1 MKTNLLNIMLGAM
14 LVPLAAVLSCSK
26 EQPTEPQPETGKY
39 TITVAAGQI
48 GGLTKT
54 TVEGDGTAEKPY
66 KSVWNVGDCAGL
78 FIGKDANVRMTI
90 DRIEDGVAYF
100 KGELSEKPAAG
111 EQIYFYYPYNE
122 AQGESV
128 TFNAVS
134 CHFPYGQNPAG
145 LGTYDDNVDYMWG
158 NTVVGE
164 DGTVSGLKLAYAVGF
179 IRFSVKSV
187 AGTVDFADG
196 GSETLTKDDK
206 VLTVSIEAKPA
217 DASAKKLVGDF
228 TVNLENGECLVP
240 EKSSENNVGPKVII
254 NCPDGTT
261 LGNLDVWAC
270 VHPFEMASPDDV
282 LRFWIQTEK
291 HYIIREVKVS
301 DLKTTTFSVAAGQV
315 KAFDVN
321 ITNSAWNISVNPYR
335 GGVIKTPEQ
344 FLRFVQ
350 DVKNGSFLDGNR
362 TIGGNQY
369 ATLAPDARVKN
380 SDIDKW
386 LDENGVAK
394 LGNDITISTSAMSTY
409 GNLASVPLW
418 TKTFDGQGHTI
429 TFEDGTLLRPIF
441 ANVFKID
448 ENSPGIVRNLKVAGN
463 MTSPQVPYTQG
474 TCPLVGIL
482 HDGEVIGCQSDV
494 NINITS
500 YDASLDGGN
509 IAMAGICRTMQGGKI
524 SGCANNGNI
533 IYKAANSGNSNQ
545 TKLVNAVYAGGI
557 VALVGANY
565 GDGAF
570 GTNVPADADAPFMA
584 SPVISGCTNNG
595 EISLINTATG
605 TDLTWMQYSAAGGI
619 TAWVWGGNATKYLT
633 IDGCHNTASI
643 NVEQAERGNA
653 TSGITGVG
661 GIIGRAAPTGR
672 YGSVLG
678 PVYGSNGITYWSGK
692 VSECQDGFY
701 IEVKNSDNSG
711 RIAATSKIS
720 QPETFFHKI
729 GCGGIAGILFGQYNG
744 TFAKIVGC
752 TNTGEIVG
760 CDKAIAEEKSVAAA
774 CSQNYI
780 SGGILGYAGS
790 VHLSDC
796 HQIGGIGQNGY
807 NLAVG
812 GIMGAAYNK
821 FVVENCTVKADLFR
835 YMPTTVSKDVFAALI
850 TNYMYTSGKGWTR
863 EANYNMYEGSEI
875 KGCAVAGSVK
885 YTKGTASGTARTDE
899 QIKSS
904 SDVNSLT
911 YCALSNSD
919 MASSIGNNAGGKIT
933 ISGTTHYTE

>member
-1 MKTNLLNIMLGAM
+1 MKTNLLNIILGAM
-14 LVPLAAVLSCSK
+14 LVPLVAVLSCSK
-26 EQPTEPQPETGKY
+26 EQLAEPQPETGKY
-39 TITVAAGQI
+39 TITVAAGQT

-66 KSVWNVGDCAGL
+66 KSVWNVDDCAGL
-78 FIGKDANVRMTI
+78 FIGKDANVKMTI

-111 EQIYFYYPYNE
+111 EQIYLYYPYNE
-122 AQGESV
+122 AQGESL
-128 TFNAVS
+128 TFDAVS

-187 AGTVDFADG
+187 AGTVDFAAG

-254 NCPDGTT
+254 NCPDGTN
-261 LGNLDVWAC
+261 LGNLDVWTC
-270 VHPFEMASPDDV
+270 VHPFELTSPDDV
-282 LRFWIQTEK
+282 LKFWIQTEK

-321 ITNSAWNISVNPYR
+321 ISNSAWSISVNPYR

-350 DVKNGSFLDGNR
+350 DVKNGSYLDGKQ

-369 ATLAPDARVKN
+369 ATLAPNASVEN
-380 SDIDKW
+380 SGIDKW

-500 YDASLDGGN
+500 YNASLDGGN

-524 SGCANNGNI
+524 TACVNNGEISFN
-533 IYKAANSGNSNQ
+533 AAL
-545 TKLVNAVYAGGI
+545 TKPANVYAGGI
-557 VALVGANY
+557 VALVGKNY
-565 GDGAF
+565 GIDGF
-570 GTNVPADADAPFMA
+570 GRATSCTSEPFA
-584 SPVISGCTNNG
+584 GAVTISGCTNNKPV
-595 EISLINTATG
+595 SLHNTATNNNNR
-605 TDLTWMQYSAAGGI
+605 LQYCAIGGVAGWI
-619 TAWVWGGNATKYLT
+619 WGGVPENDRYVTISNCENFGALT
-633 IDGCHNTASI
+633 VD
-643 NVEQAERGNA
+643 E
-653 TSGITGVG
+653 TSFTTRTTGIAGVG
-661 GIIGRAAPTGR
+661 GVIGWAGPVVFDDSASGR
-672 YGSVLG
+672 ILG
-678 PVYGSNGITYWSGK
+678 PVYGSGDESQC
-692 VSECQDGFY
+692 VEGFY
-701 IEVKNSDNSG
+701 LKINNCHNHNGATISASRKCGGSTEVGS
-711 RIAATSKIS
+711 TVY
-720 QPETFFHKI
+720 THKV
-729 GCGGIAGILFGQYNG
+729 GCGGIAGILFGQYKGSMAEISGCVNDG
-744 TFAKIVGC
+744 TIIGYVADA
-752 TNTGEIVG
+752 
-760 CDKAIAEEKSVAAA
+760 DKDKLGQGSRYNV
-774 CSQNYI
+774 
-780 SGGILGYAGS
+780 SGGIVGYCGS
-790 VHLSDC
+790 VKISDC
-796 HQIGGIGQNGY
+796 TVGESNQAEIGIGGY
-807 NLAVG
+807 NMAAAGVV
-812 GIMGAAYNK
+812 GAAYNK
-821 FVVENCTVKADLFR
+821 FEISNCTVNAKVTRLN
-835 YMPTTVSKDVFAALI
+835 SCNISVFGSLV
-850 TNYMYTSGKGWTR
+850 
-863 EANYNMYEGSEI
+863 ANYLWVMNRSGNDVYDGSVISGCVI
-875 KGCAVAGSVK
+875 KGDIF
-885 YTKGTASGTARTDE
+885 YTKSATETPKHLLKDSAIGVAPDTQNYCVLSGEDLTKAGAYKDGY
-899 QIKSS
+899 IK
-904 SDVNSLT
+904 
-911 YCALSNSD
+911 
-919 MASSIGNNAGGKIT
+919 

>member
-1 MKTNLLNIMLGAM
+1 M

-26 EQPTEPQPETGKY
+26 EQLAEPQPETGKY

-66 KSVWNVGDCAGL
+66 KSVWNVVDDCAGL
-78 FIGKDANVRMTI
+78 FIGKDANVKMTI
-90 DRIEDGVAYF
+90 DHIEDGVAYF
-100 KGELSEKPAAG
+100 KGELSEKPAVG
-111 EQIYFYYPYNE
+111 EQIYLYYPYNE

-128 TFNAVS
+128 TFDAVS

-145 LGTYDDNVDYMWG
+145 LGTYDDSVDYMWG

-228 TVNLENGECLVP
+228 TVNLENGECLIP

-350 DVKNGSFLDGNR
+350 DVKNGSYLDGEK

-369 ATLAPDARVKN
+369 ATLAPDASVENRG
-380 SDIDKW
+380 IDEW

-429 TFEDGTLLRPIF
+429 TFEDGTLRRPIF

-500 YDASLDGGN
+500 YNASLDGGN

-524 SGCANNGNI
+524 TGCVNNGEISFN
-533 IYKAANSGNSNQ
+533 AAL
-545 TKLVNAVYAGGI
+545 TKPANVYAGGI
-557 VALVGANY
+557 VALVGKNFGKNY
-565 GDGAF
+565 GIDGF
-570 GTNVPADADAPFMA
+570 GRAASCTSEPFTGA
-584 SPVISGCTNNG
+584 VTISGCTNNKPV
-595 EISLINTATG
+595 SLRNTATNSNNR
-605 TDLTWMQYSAAGGI
+605 LQYCAIGGVAGWI
-619 TAWVWGGNATKYLT
+619 WGGMPENDRYVTISDCENFGALT
-633 IDGCHNTASI
+633 VD
-643 NVEQAERGNA
+643 E
-653 TSGITGVG
+653 TSFTTRTTGIAGVG
-661 GIIGRAAPTGR
+661 GVIGWSGPVAFDNSAPGR
-672 YGSVLG
+672 ILG
-678 PVYGSNGITYWSGK
+678 PVYGSGDESQC
-692 VSECQDGFY
+692 VEGFY
-701 IEVKNSDNSG
+701 LKINNCHNHNG
-711 RIAATSKIS
+711 ATIS
-720 QPETFFHKI
+720 ASRKCGGGGSTTVGSNVYTHKV
-729 GCGGIAGILFGQYNG
+729 GCGGIAGILFGQYKGSMAEISGCVNDG
-744 TFAKIVGC
+744 TIIGYVAGA
-752 TNTGEIVG
+752 
-760 CDKAIAEEKSVAAA
+760 DKDKLGQGSRYNV
-774 CSQNYI
+774 
-780 SGGILGYAGS
+780 SGGIVGYCGS
-790 VHLSDC
+790 VKISDC
-796 HQIGGIGQNGY
+796 TVGESNQAEIGIGGY
-807 NLAVG
+807 NMAAAGVV
-812 GIMGAAYNK
+812 GAAYNK
-821 FVVENCTVKADLFR
+821 FEISNCTVNAKVTRLN
-835 YMPTTVSKDVFAALI
+835 SCNISVFGSLV
-850 TNYMYTSGKGWTR
+850 
-863 EANYNMYEGSEI
+863 ANYLWVMTRSGNDVYDGSVISGCVI
-875 KGCAVAGSVK
+875 KGDIF
-885 YTKGTASGTARTDE
+885 YTKSATETPQHLLKDSAIGVAPDTQNYCVLSGEDLTKAGAYKDGY
-899 QIKSS
+899 IK
-904 SDVNSLT
+904 
-911 YCALSNSD
+911 
-919 MASSIGNNAGGKIT
+919 

>member
-14 LVPLAAVLSCSK
+14 LVPLVAVLSCSK
-26 EQPTEPQPETGKY
+26 EQLAEPQPETGKY
-39 TITVAAGQI
+39 TITVAAGQTD
-48 GGLTKT
+48 GLTKT
-54 TVEGDGTAEKPY
+54 TVEGNDTDGYKAKWAADDKAGLFLLKEDGTAVEKNILM
-66 KSVWNVGDCAGL
+66 NVS
-78 FIGKDANVRMTI
+78 K
-90 DRIEDGVAYF
+90 IENDGTAYF
-100 KGELSEKPAAG
+100 TGELTSEPVAG
-111 EQIYFYYPYNE
+111 TVYFYYPYASTSTEIENMSRTIPTLQTPTNGKCDGKYDFMYGSAE
-122 AQGESV
+122 AKLTDDGKLSV
-128 TFNAVS
+128 APIS
-134 CHFPYGQNPAG
+134 MEYI
-145 LGTYDDNVDYMWG
+145 
-158 NTVVGE
+158 
-164 DGTVSGLKLAYAVGF
+164 VGF
-179 IRFSVKSV
+179 MNLKV
-187 AGTVDFADG
+187 AG
-196 GSETLTKDDK
+196 
-206 VLTVSIEAKPA
+206 
-217 DASAKKLVGDF
+217 
-228 TVNLENGECLVP
+228 
-240 EKSSENNVGPKVII
+240 
-254 NCPDGTT
+254 CPD
-261 LGNLDVWAC
+261 D
-270 VHPFEMASPDDV
+270 MADD
-282 LRFWIQTEK
+282 I
-291 HYIIREVKVS
+291 VKKV
-301 DLKTTTFSVAAGQV
+301 SVAASSGKALTGSFTWSLKTGAPTVVSFSNVVAVDFSEDV
-315 KAFDVN
+315 KLSELDAWFCTLPFADESLTFRIVTDKHSIEKSVPVSGFNLVAGGLKRFDATVGESN
-321 ITNSAWNISVNPYR
+321 GWTVSASPYAGGEIT
-335 GGVIKTPEQ
+335 TPEA
-344 FLRFVQ
+344 FLLFVQ
-350 DVKNGSFLDGNR
+350 DVKNGSYLADKL
-362 TIGGNQY
+362 TIGGNSY
-369 ATLAPDARVKN
+369 ANKAPDASVENRG
-380 SDIDKW
+380 IDKW
-386 LDENGVAK
+386 LDSDGVAR
-394 LGNDITISTSAMSTY
+394 LGNDITVTVEAMKTW
-409 GNLASVPLW
+409 GGLASVPLW

-524 SGCANNGNI
+524 AGCTNNGNI
-533 IYKAANSGNSNQ
+533 IYRAANSGNSNQ

-565 GDGAF
+565 GNGAF
-570 GTNVPADADAPFMA
+570 GTDAPADADAPFMT
-584 SPVISGCTNNG
+584 SPVISGCTNKG
-595 EISLINTATG
+595 EISLVNTATG
-605 TDLTWMQYSAAGGI
+605 TDYTWMQYSAAGGI
-619 TAWVWGGNATKYLT
+619 TAWVWGGNAIKYLT

-744 TFAKIVGC
+744 TLAKIVGC

-850 TNYMYTSGKGWTR
+850 TNYMYSSGKGWTR

>member
-14 LVPLAAVLSCSK
+14 LVPLVAVLSCSK
-26 EQPTEPQPETGKY
+26 EQLAEPQPETGKY

-66 KSVWNVGDCAGL
+66 KSVWKDGDCAGL
-78 FIGKDANVRMTI
+78 FIGKDANVKMTI
-90 DRIEDGVAYF
+90 DHIEDGVAYF
-100 KGELSEKPAAG
+100 KGELSEKPAVG
-111 EQIYFYYPYNE
+111 EQIYLYYPYNE

-128 TFNAVS
+128 TFDAVS
-134 CHFPYGQNPAG
+134 CHFPYGQNPSG

-254 NCPDGTT
+254 NCPDGTN
-261 LGNLDVWAC
+261 LGNLDVWTC
-270 VHPFEMASPDDV
+270 VHPFELTSPDDV

-350 DVKNGSFLDGNR
+350 DVKNGSYLDR
-362 TIGGNQY
+362 EQTIGGNQY
-369 ATLAPDARVKN
+369 ATLAPDASVENRG
-380 SDIDKW
+380 IDKW

-429 TFEDGTLLRPIF
+429 TFEDGTLRRPIF

-500 YDASLDGGN
+500 YNASLDGGN

-524 SGCANNGNI
+524 TGCVNNGEISFN
-533 IYKAANSGNSNQ
+533 AAL
-545 TKLVNAVYAGGI
+545 TKPANVYAGGI
-557 VALVGANY
+557 VALVGKNY
-565 GDGAF
+565 GEDGF
-570 GTNVPADADAPFMA
+570 GCATSCTSEPFA
-584 SPVISGCTNNG
+584 GAVTISGCTNNKAV
-595 EISLINTATG
+595 SLHNTATNNNNR
-605 TDLTWMQYSAAGGI
+605 LQYCAIGGVAGWI
-619 TAWVWGGNATKYLT
+619 WGGVPENDRYVTISDCENFGALT
-633 IDGCHNTASI
+633 VD
-643 NVEQAERGNA
+643 E
-653 TSGITGVG
+653 TSFTTRTTGIAGVG
-661 GIIGRAAPTGR
+661 GVIGWAGPIVFDNSAPGR
-672 YGSVLG
+672 ILG
-678 PVYGSNGITYWSGK
+678 PVYGSGDESQC
-692 VSECQDGFY
+692 VEGFY
-701 IEVKNSDNSG
+701 LKINNCHNHNGATISASRKCGGLSEVGS
-711 RIAATSKIS
+711 TVY
-720 QPETFFHKI
+720 THKV
-729 GCGGIAGILFGQYNG
+729 GCGGIAGILFGQYKGSMAEISGCVNDG
-744 TFAKIVGC
+744 TIIGYVADA
-752 TNTGEIVG
+752 
-760 CDKAIAEEKSVAAA
+760 DKDKLGQGSRYNV
-774 CSQNYI
+774 
-780 SGGILGYAGS
+780 SGGIVGYGGSVRISDCSVSGNVGVGGYNFSAAGIIGCAYQKFAISGAKVKDLTVYRGNNQIPVIYASLIANYASSMKRNDYSVYAGTSVVSSRISGTVGGSKLESNGVKDYPSLLKDSGIIGDVDYKAYCVLSNQDIAKGNADSGPIKLGY
-790 VHLSDC
+790 
-796 HQIGGIGQNGY
+796 
-807 NLAVG
+807 
-812 GIMGAAYNK
+812 
-821 FVVENCTVKADLFR
+821 
-835 YMPTTVSKDVFAALI
+835 
-850 TNYMYTSGKGWTR
+850 
-863 EANYNMYEGSEI
+863 
-875 KGCAVAGSVK
+875 
-885 YTKGTASGTARTDE
+885 
-899 QIKSS
+899 
-904 SDVNSLT
+904 
-911 YCALSNSD
+911 
-919 MASSIGNNAGGKIT
+919 IT

>member
-1 MKTNLLNIMLGAM
+1 M

-26 EQPTEPQPETGKY
+26 EQLAEPQPETGKY

-66 KSVWNVGDCAGL
+66 KSVWNVDDDCAGL

-90 DRIEDGVAYF
+90 DHIEDGVAYF
-100 KGELSEKPAAG
+100 KGELSEKPAVG
-111 EQIYFYYPYNE
+111 EQIYLYYPYNE

-128 TFNAVS
+128 TFDAVS

-228 TVNLENGECLVP
+228 TVNLENGECLIP

-270 VHPFEMASPDDV
+270 VHPFEMASPDDA

-301 DLKTTTFSVAAGQV
+301 DLKATTFSVAAGQV

-350 DVKNGSFLDGNR
+350 DVKNGSYLDR
-362 TIGGNQY
+362 EQTIGGNQY
-369 ATLAPDARVKN
+369 ATLAPDASVENRG
-380 SDIDKW
+380 IDKW

-463 MTSPQVPYTQG
+463 MSSPQVPYTQG

-500 YDASLDGGN
+500 YNASLDGGN

-524 SGCANNGNI
+524 TGCVNNGEISFN
-533 IYKAANSGNSNQ
+533 AAL
-545 TKLVNAVYAGGI
+545 TKPANVYAGGI
-557 VALVGANY
+557 VALVGKNY
-565 GDGAF
+565 GKDGF
-570 GTNVPADADAPFMA
+570 GRATSCTSEPFA
-584 SPVISGCTNNG
+584 GAVTISGCTNNKPV
-595 EISLINTATG
+595 SL
-605 TDLTWMQYSAAGGI
+605 
-619 TAWVWGGNATKYLT
+619 
-633 IDGCHNTASI
+633 HNTAANNNNRLQYCAIGGVAGWIWGGVPENDRYVTISDCE
-643 NVEQAERGNA
+643 NFGALTVDE
-653 TSGITGVG
+653 TSFTARTTGIAGVG
-661 GIIGRAAPTGR
+661 GVIGWAGPVAFDNSAPGR
-672 YGSVLG
+672 ILG
-678 PVYGSNGITYWSGK
+678 PVYGSGDESQC
-692 VSECQDGFY
+692 VEGFY
-701 IEVKNSDNSG
+701 LKINNCHNHNGATISASRKCGGSTEVGSNVY
-711 RIAATSKIS
+711 T
-720 QPETFFHKI
+720 HKV
-729 GCGGIAGILFGQYNG
+729 GCGGIAGILFGQYKGSMAEISGCVNDG
-744 TFAKIVGC
+744 TIIGYVADA
-752 TNTGEIVG
+752 
-760 CDKAIAEEKSVAAA
+760 DKDKLGQGSRY
-774 CSQNYI
+774 NI
-780 SGGILGYAGS
+780 SGGIVGYCGS
-790 VHLSDC
+790 VKISDC
-796 HQIGGIGQNGY
+796 TVGESNQAEIGIGGY
-807 NLAVG
+807 NMAAAGVV
-812 GIMGAAYNK
+812 GAAYNK
-821 FVVENCTVKADLFR
+821 FEISNCTVNAKVTRLN
-835 YMPTTVSKDVFAALI
+835 SCNISVFGSLV
-850 TNYMYTSGKGWTR
+850 
-863 EANYNMYEGSEI
+863 ANYLWVMTRSGNDVYDGSVISGCVI
-875 KGCAVAGSVK
+875 KGDIF
-885 YTKGTASGTARTDE
+885 YTKSATETPKHLLEDSAIGVAPDTQNYCVLSGEDLTKAGAYKDGY
-899 QIKSS
+899 IK
-904 SDVNSLT
+904 
-911 YCALSNSD
+911 
-919 MASSIGNNAGGKIT
+919 

>member
-26 EQPTEPQPETGKY
+26 EQLAEPQPETGKY
-39 TITVAAGQI
+39 TITVAAGQTD
-48 GGLTKT
+48 GLTKT
-54 TVEGDGTAEKPY
+54 TVEGNDTDGYKAKWAADDKAGLFLLKEDGTAVEKNILM
-66 KSVWNVGDCAGL
+66 NVS
-78 FIGKDANVRMTI
+78 K
-90 DRIEDGVAYF
+90 IENDGTAYF
-100 KGELSEKPAAG
+100 TGELTSEPVAG
-111 EQIYFYYPYNE
+111 TVYFYYPYASTSTEIENMSRTIPTLQTPTNGKCDGKYDFMYGSAE
-122 AQGESV
+122 AKLTDDGKLSV
-128 TFNAVS
+128 APIS
-134 CHFPYGQNPAG
+134 MEYI
-145 LGTYDDNVDYMWG
+145 
-158 NTVVGE
+158 
-164 DGTVSGLKLAYAVGF
+164 VGF
-179 IRFSVKSV
+179 MNLKV
-187 AGTVDFADG
+187 AG
-196 GSETLTKDDK
+196 
-206 VLTVSIEAKPA
+206 
-217 DASAKKLVGDF
+217 
-228 TVNLENGECLVP
+228 
-240 EKSSENNVGPKVII
+240 
-254 NCPDGTT
+254 CPD
-261 LGNLDVWAC
+261 D
-270 VHPFEMASPDDV
+270 MADD
-282 LRFWIQTEK
+282 I
-291 HYIIREVKVS
+291 VKKV
-301 DLKTTTFSVAAGQV
+301 SVAASSGKALTGSFTWSLKTGAPTVVSFSNVVAVDFSEDV
-315 KAFDVN
+315 KLSELDAWFCTLPFADESLTFRIVTDKHSIEKSVPVSGFNLVAGGLKRFDATVGESN
-321 ITNSAWNISVNPYR
+321 GWTVSASPYAGGEIT
-335 GGVIKTPEQ
+335 TPEA
-344 FLRFVQ
+344 FLLFVQ
-350 DVKNGSFLDGNR
+350 DVKNGSYLADKL
-362 TIGGNQY
+362 TIGGNSY
-369 ATLAPDARVKN
+369 ANKAPDASVENRG
-380 SDIDKW
+380 IDKW
-386 LDENGVAK
+386 LDSDGVAR
-394 LGNDITISTSAMSTY
+394 LGNDITVTVEAMKTW
-409 GNLASVPLW
+409 GGLASVPLW

-500 YDASLDGGN
+500 YNASLDGGN

-524 SGCANNGNI
+524 SGCTNNGNI

-565 GDGAF
+565 GGGAF
-570 GTNVPADADAPFMA
+570 GTNAPADADAPFMT
-584 SPVISGCTNNG
+584 SPVISGCTNKG
-595 EISLINTATG
+595 EISLVNTATG
-605 TDLTWMQYSAAGGI
+605 TDYTWMQYSAAGGI
-619 TAWVWGGNATKYLT
+619 TAWVWGGNAIKYLT

-744 TFAKIVGC
+744 TLAKIVGC

-933 ISGTTHYTE
+933 ISGTTRYTE

>member
-1 MKTNLLNIMLGAM
+1 MKTNLLNIILGAM

-26 EQPTEPQPETGKY
+26 EQLAEQQPETGKY

-54 TVEGDGTAEKPY
+54 TVEVDGTAEEPY
-66 KSVWNVGDCAGL
+66 KSVWKDGDCAGL
-78 FIGKDANVRMTI
+78 FIGKDANVKMTI
-90 DRIEDGVAYF
+90 DHIEDGVAYF
-100 KGELSEKPAAG
+100 KGELSEKPAVG
-111 EQIYFYYPYNE
+111 EQIYLYYPYNE
-122 AQGESV
+122 AQGESL
-128 TFNAVS
+128 TFGAVS

-254 NCPDGTT
+254 NCPDGTN
-261 LGNLDVWAC
+261 LGNLDVWTC
-270 VHPFEMASPDDV
+270 VHPFELTSPDDV

-301 DLKTTTFSVAAGQV
+301 ELKTTTFSVAAGQV

-350 DVKNGSFLDGNR
+350 DVKNGSYLDR
-362 TIGGNQY
+362 EQTIGGNQY
-369 ATLAPDARVKN
+369 ATLAPDASVENRG
-380 SDIDKW
+380 IDKW

-429 TFEDGTLLRPIF
+429 TFEDGTLRRPIF

-500 YDASLDGGN
+500 YNASLDGGN

-524 SGCANNGNI
+524 TGCVNNGEISFN
-533 IYKAANSGNSNQ
+533 AAL
-545 TKLVNAVYAGGI
+545 TKPANVYAGGI
-557 VALVGANY
+557 VALVGKNY
-565 GDGAF
+565 GKDGF
-570 GTNVPADADAPFMA
+570 GRATSCTSEPFA
-584 SPVISGCTNNG
+584 GAVTISGCTNNKPV
-595 EISLINTATG
+595 SLHNTATNNNNR
-605 TDLTWMQYSAAGGI
+605 LQYCAIGGVAGWI
-619 TAWVWGGNATKYLT
+619 WGGVPENDRYVTISDCGNFGALT
-633 IDGCHNTASI
+633 VDETSFTA
-643 NVEQAERGNA
+643 R
-653 TSGITGVG
+653 TTGIAGVG
-661 GIIGRAAPTGR
+661 GVIGWAGPVAFDNSAPGR
-672 YGSVLG
+672 ILG
-678 PVYGSNGITYWSGK
+678 PVYGSGDESQC
-692 VSECQDGFY
+692 VEGFY
-701 IEVKNSDNSG
+701 LKINNCHNHNGATISASRKCGGSTEVGS
-711 RIAATSKIS
+711 TVY
-720 QPETFFHKI
+720 THKV

-744 TFAKIVGC
+744 SMAEISGC
-752 TNTGEIVG
+752 VNDGTIIGYVADA
-760 CDKAIAEEKSVAAA
+760 DKDKLGQGSRYNV
-774 CSQNYI
+774 
-780 SGGILGYAGS
+780 SGGIVGYGGSVRISDCSVSGNVGVGGYNFSAAGIIGCAYQKFAISGAKVKDLTVYRGNNQINVIYASLIANYASSMKRNDYSVYAGTS
-790 VHLSDC
+790 VVSSR
-796 HQIGGIGQNGY
+796 ISGTVGGSKLESKVVKDY
-807 NLAVG
+807 PSLLTDS
-812 GIMGAAYNK
+812 GIMG
-821 FVVENCTVKADLFR
+821 
-835 YMPTTVSKDVFAALI
+835 
-850 TNYMYTSGKGWTR
+850 
-863 EANYNMYEGSEI
+863 
-875 KGCAVAGSVK
+875 
-885 YTKGTASGTARTDE
+885 
-899 QIKSS
+899 
-904 SDVNSLT
+904 DVNYKD
-911 YCALSNSD
+911 YCVLSSQD
-919 MASSIGNNAGGKIT
+919 IAKGNADSGPIKLGYIT

>member
-1 MKTNLLNIMLGAM
+1 M

-26 EQPTEPQPETGKY
+26 EQLAEPQPETGKY

-66 KSVWNVGDCAGL
+66 KSVWNVDDDCAGL

-90 DRIEDGVAYF
+90 DHIEDGVAYF
-100 KGELSEKPAAG
+100 KGELSEKPAVG
-111 EQIYFYYPYNE
+111 EQIYLYYPYNE

-128 TFNAVS
+128 TFDAVS

-206 VLTVSIEAKPA
+206 VLTVSIEAKPT

-228 TVNLENGECLVP
+228 TMNLENGECLVP

-270 VHPFEMASPDDV
+270 VHPFELTSPDDV

-350 DVKNGSFLDGNR
+350 DVKNGSYLDGKP

-369 ATLAPDARVKN
+369 ATLAPDASVENRG
-380 SDIDKW
+380 IDRW

-463 MTSPQVPYTQG
+463 MSSPQVPYTQG

-500 YDASLDGGN
+500 YNASLDGGN

-524 SGCANNGNI
+524 TGCVNNGEISFN
-533 IYKAANSGNSNQ
+533 AAL
-545 TKLVNAVYAGGI
+545 TKPANVYAGGI
-557 VALVGANY
+557 VALVGKNY
-565 GDGAF
+565 GIDGF
-570 GTNVPADADAPFMA
+570 GRATSCTSEPFA
-584 SPVISGCTNNG
+584 GAVTISGCTNNKPV
-595 EISLINTATG
+595 SLHNTATNNNNR
-605 TDLTWMQYSAAGGI
+605 LQYCAIGGVAGWI
-619 TAWVWGGNATKYLT
+619 WGGVPENDRYVTVSDCENFGALTVDETSFTKRT
-633 IDGCHNTASI
+633 T
-643 NVEQAERGNA
+643 
-653 TSGITGVG
+653 GIAGVG
-661 GIIGRAAPTGR
+661 GVIGWAGPIAFDNSAPGR
-672 YGSVLG
+672 ILG
-678 PVYGSNGITYWSGK
+678 PVYGSGDESQC
-692 VSECQDGFY
+692 VEGFY
-701 IEVKNSDNSG
+701 LKINNCHNHNGATISASRKCGGSTEVGSNVY
-711 RIAATSKIS
+711 T
-720 QPETFFHKI
+720 HKV
-729 GCGGIAGILFGQYNG
+729 GCGGIAGILFGQYKGSMAEISGCVNDG
-744 TFAKIVGC
+744 TIIGYVADA
-752 TNTGEIVG
+752 
-760 CDKAIAEEKSVAAA
+760 DKDKLGQGSRY
-774 CSQNYI
+774 NI
-780 SGGILGYAGS
+780 SGGIVGYCGS
-790 VHLSDC
+790 VKISDC
-796 HQIGGIGQNGY
+796 TVGESNQAEIGIGGY
-807 NLAVG
+807 NMAAAGVV
-812 GIMGAAYNK
+812 GAAYNK
-821 FVVENCTVKADLFR
+821 FEISNCTVNAKVTRLN
-835 YMPTTVSKDVFAALI
+835 SCNISVFGSLV
-850 TNYMYTSGKGWTR
+850 
-863 EANYNMYEGSEI
+863 ANYLWVMTRSGNDVYDGSVISGCVI
-875 KGCAVAGSVK
+875 KGDIF
-885 YTKGTASGTARTDE
+885 YTKSATETPKHLLEDSAIGVAPDTQNYCVLSGEDLTKAGAYKDGY
-899 QIKSS
+899 IK
-904 SDVNSLT
+904 
-911 YCALSNSD
+911 
-919 MASSIGNNAGGKIT
+919 

>member
-1 MKTNLLNIMLGAM
+1 M

-26 EQPTEPQPETGKY
+26 EQLAEPQPETGKY

-66 KSVWNVGDCAGL
+66 KSVWNVVDDCAGL
-78 FIGKDANVRMTI
+78 FIGKDANVKMTI
-90 DRIEDGVAYF
+90 DHIEDGVAYF

-111 EQIYFYYPYNE
+111 EHIYLYYPYNE

-128 TFNAVS
+128 TFDAVS

-301 DLKTTTFSVAAGQV
+301 DLKATTFSVAAGQV

-350 DVKNGSFLDGNR
+350 DVKNGSYLDGKP

-369 ATLAPDARVKN
+369 ATLAPDASVENRG
-380 SDIDKW
+380 IDRW

-463 MTSPQVPYTQG
+463 MTSPQVPCTQG

-524 SGCANNGNI
+524 TGCVNNGEISFN
-533 IYKAANSGNSNQ
+533 AAL
-545 TKLVNAVYAGGI
+545 TKPANVYAGGI
-557 VALVGANY
+557 VALVGKNY
-565 GDGAF
+565 GIDGF
-570 GTNVPADADAPFMA
+570 GHATSCTSEPFA
-584 SPVISGCTNNG
+584 GAVTISGCTNNKPV
-595 EISLINTATG
+595 SLHNTATNNNNR
-605 TDLTWMQYSAAGGI
+605 LQYCAIGGVAGWI
-619 TAWVWGGNATKYLT
+619 WGGVPENDRYVTISDCENFGALTVDETSFTKRT
-633 IDGCHNTASI
+633 T
-643 NVEQAERGNA
+643 
-653 TSGITGVG
+653 GIAGVG
-661 GIIGRAAPTGR
+661 GVIGWAGPVAFDNSAPGR
-672 YGSVLG
+672 ILG
-678 PVYGSNGITYWSGK
+678 PVYGSGDESQC
-692 VSECQDGFY
+692 VEGFY
-701 IEVKNSDNSG
+701 LKINNCHNHNGATISASRKCGGSTEVGSNVY
-711 RIAATSKIS
+711 T
-720 QPETFFHKI
+720 HKV

-744 TFAKIVGC
+744 SMAEISGC
-752 TNTGEIVG
+752 VNDGTIIGYVADA
-760 CDKAIAEEKSVAAA
+760 DKDKLGQGSRY
-774 CSQNYI
+774 NI
-780 SGGILGYAGS
+780 SGGIVGYCGS
-790 VHLSDC
+790 VKISDC
-796 HQIGGIGQNGY
+796 TVGESNQAEIGIGGY
-807 NLAVG
+807 NMAAAGVV
-812 GIMGAAYNK
+812 GAAYNK
-821 FVVENCTVKADLFR
+821 FEISNCTVNAKVTRLN
-835 YMPTTVSKDVFAALI
+835 SCNISVFGSLV
-850 TNYMYTSGKGWTR
+850 
-863 EANYNMYEGSEI
+863 ANYLWVMTRSGNDVYDGSVISGCVI
-875 KGCAVAGSVK
+875 KGDIF
-885 YTKGTASGTARTDE
+885 YTKSATETPKHLLEDSAIGVAPDTQNYCVLSGEDLTKAGAYKDGY
-899 QIKSS
+899 IK
-904 SDVNSLT
+904 
-911 YCALSNSD
+911 
-919 MASSIGNNAGGKIT
+919 

>member
-1 MKTNLLNIMLGAM
+1 M
-14 LVPLAAVLSCSK
+14 LVPLAAVISCSK
-26 EQPTEPQPETGKY
+26 EQLAEQQPETGKY
-39 TITVAAGQI
+39 TITVAAGQTD
-48 GGLTKT
+48 GLTKT
-54 TVEGDGTAEKPY
+54 TVEGNDTDGYKAKWAADDKAGLFLLKEDGTAVEKNILM
-66 KSVWNVGDCAGL
+66 NVS
-78 FIGKDANVRMTI
+78 K
-90 DRIEDGVAYF
+90 IENDGTAYF
-100 KGELSEKPAAG
+100 TGELTSEPVAG
-111 EQIYFYYPYNE
+111 TVYFYYPYASTSTEIENMSRTIPTLQTPTNGKCDGKYDFMYGSAE
-122 AQGESV
+122 AKLTDDGKLSV
-128 TFNAVS
+128 APIS
-134 CHFPYGQNPAG
+134 MEYI
-145 LGTYDDNVDYMWG
+145 
-158 NTVVGE
+158 
-164 DGTVSGLKLAYAVGF
+164 VGF
-179 IRFSVKSV
+179 MNLKV
-187 AGTVDFADG
+187 AG
-196 GSETLTKDDK
+196 
-206 VLTVSIEAKPA
+206 
-217 DASAKKLVGDF
+217 
-228 TVNLENGECLVP
+228 
-240 EKSSENNVGPKVII
+240 
-254 NCPDGTT
+254 CPD
-261 LGNLDVWAC
+261 D
-270 VHPFEMASPDDV
+270 MADD
-282 LRFWIQTEK
+282 I
-291 HYIIREVKVS
+291 VKKV
-301 DLKTTTFSVAAGQV
+301 SVAASSGKALTGSFTWSLKTGAPTVVSFSNVVAVDFSEDV
-315 KAFDVN
+315 KLSELDAWFCTLPFADESLTFRIVTDKHSIEKSVPVSGFNLVAGGLKRFDATVGESN
-321 ITNSAWNISVNPYR
+321 GWTVSASPYAGGEIT
-335 GGVIKTPEQ
+335 TPEA
-344 FLRFVQ
+344 FLLFVQ
-350 DVKNGSFLDGNR
+350 DVKNGSYLADKL
-362 TIGGNQY
+362 TIGGNSY
-369 ATLAPDARVKN
+369 ANKAPDASVENRG
-380 SDIDKW
+380 IDKW
-386 LDENGVAK
+386 LDSDGVAR
-394 LGNDITISTSAMSTY
+394 LGNDITVTVEAMKTW
-409 GNLASVPLW
+409 GGLASVPLW

-524 SGCANNGNI
+524 AGCTNNGNI
-533 IYKAANSGNSNQ
+533 IYRAANSGNSNQ

-570 GTNVPADADAPFMA
+570 GTNAPADADAPFMT
-584 SPVISGCTNNG
+584 SPVISGCTNKG
-595 EISLINTATG
+595 EISLVNTATG
-605 TDLTWMQYSAAGGI
+605 TDYTWMQYSAAGGI
-619 TAWVWGGNATKYLT
+619 TAWVWGGNAIKYLT

-744 TFAKIVGC
+744 TLAKIVGC

-933 ISGTTHYTE
+933 ISGTTRYTE

>member
-26 EQPTEPQPETGKY
+26 EQLAEPQPETGKY

-66 KSVWNVGDCAGL
+66 KSVWNVVDDCAGL

-90 DRIEDGVAYF
+90 DHIEDGVAYF
-100 KGELSEKPAAG
+100 KGELSEKPAVG
-111 EQIYFYYPYNE
+111 EQIYLYYPYNE

-128 TFNAVS
+128 TFDAVS

-228 TVNLENGECLVP
+228 TVNLENGECLIP

-270 VHPFEMASPDDV
+270 VHPFEMASPDDA

-301 DLKTTTFSVAAGQV
+301 DLKATTFSVAAGQV

-369 ATLAPDARVKN
+369 ATLAPDASVENRG
-380 SDIDKW
+380 IDQW

-500 YDASLDGGN
+500 YNASLDGGN

-524 SGCANNGNI
+524 TGCVNNGEISFN
-533 IYKAANSGNSNQ
+533 AAL
-545 TKLVNAVYAGGI
+545 TKPANVYAGGI
-557 VALVGANY
+557 VALVGKNY
-565 GDGAF
+565 GKDGF
-570 GTNVPADADAPFMA
+570 GRATSCTSEPFA
-584 SPVISGCTNNG
+584 GAVTISGCTNNKPV
-595 EISLINTATG
+595 SL
-605 TDLTWMQYSAAGGI
+605 
-619 TAWVWGGNATKYLT
+619 
-633 IDGCHNTASI
+633 HNTAANNNNRLQYCAIGGVAGWIWGGVPENDRYVTISDCE
-643 NVEQAERGNA
+643 NFGALTVDE
-653 TSGITGVG
+653 TSFTARTTGIAGVG
-661 GIIGRAAPTGR
+661 GVIGWAGPVAFDNSAPGR
-672 YGSVLG
+672 ILG
-678 PVYGSNGITYWSGK
+678 PVYGSGDESQC
-692 VSECQDGFY
+692 VEGFY
-701 IEVKNSDNSG
+701 LKINNCHNHNGATISASRKCGGSTEVGSNVY
-711 RIAATSKIS
+711 T
-720 QPETFFHKI
+720 HKV
-729 GCGGIAGILFGQYNG
+729 GCGGIAGILFGQYKGSMAEISGCVNDG
-744 TFAKIVGC
+744 TIIGYVADA
-752 TNTGEIVG
+752 
-760 CDKAIAEEKSVAAA
+760 DKDKLGQGSRY
-774 CSQNYI
+774 NI
-780 SGGILGYAGS
+780 SGGIVGYCGS
-790 VHLSDC
+790 VKISDC
-796 HQIGGIGQNGY
+796 TVGESNQAEIGIGGY
-807 NLAVG
+807 NMAAAGVV
-812 GIMGAAYNK
+812 GAAYNK
-821 FVVENCTVKADLFR
+821 FEISNCTVNAKVTRLN
-835 YMPTTVSKDVFAALI
+835 SCNISVFGSLV
-850 TNYMYTSGKGWTR
+850 
-863 EANYNMYEGSEI
+863 ANYLWVMTRSGNDVYDGSVISGCVI
-875 KGCAVAGSVK
+875 KGDIF
-885 YTKGTASGTARTDE
+885 YTKSATETPKHLLEDSAIGVAPDTQNYCVLSGEDLTKAGAYKDGY
-899 QIKSS
+899 IK
-904 SDVNSLT
+904 
-911 YCALSNSD
+911 
-919 MASSIGNNAGGKIT
+919 

>member
-1 MKTNLLNIMLGAM
+1 M

-26 EQPTEPQPETGKY
+26 EQLAEPQPETGKY

-48 GGLTKT
+48 DGLTKT
-54 TVEGDGTAEKPY
+54 TVEGNDTDGYKAKWAADDKAGLFLLKEDGTAVEKNILM
-66 KSVWNVGDCAGL
+66 NVS
-78 FIGKDANVRMTI
+78 K
-90 DRIEDGVAYF
+90 IENDGTAYF
-100 KGELSEKPAAG
+100 TGELTSEPVAG
-111 EQIYFYYPYNE
+111 TVYFYYPYASTSTEIENMSRTIPTLQTPTNGKCDGKYDFMYGSAE
-122 AQGESV
+122 AKLTDDGKLSV
-128 TFNAVS
+128 APIS
-134 CHFPYGQNPAG
+134 MEYI
-145 LGTYDDNVDYMWG
+145 
-158 NTVVGE
+158 
-164 DGTVSGLKLAYAVGF
+164 VGF
-179 IRFSVKSV
+179 MNLKV
-187 AGTVDFADG
+187 AGCPNDMADDIV
-196 GSETLTKDDK
+196 KK
-206 VLTVSIEAKPA
+206 V
-217 DASAKKLVGDF
+217 
-228 TVNLENGECLVP
+228 
-240 EKSSENNVGPKVII
+240 
-254 NCPDGTT
+254 
-261 LGNLDVWAC
+261 
-270 VHPFEMASPDDV
+270 
-282 LRFWIQTEK
+282 
-291 HYIIREVKVS
+291 
-301 DLKTTTFSVAAGQV
+301 SVAASSGKALTGSFTWSLKTGAPTVVSFSNVVAVDFSEDV
-315 KAFDVN
+315 KLSELDAWFCTLPFADESLTFRIVTDKHSIEKSVPVSGFNLVAGGLKRFDATVGESN
-321 ITNSAWNISVNPYR
+321 GWTVSASPYAGGEIT
-335 GGVIKTPEQ
+335 TPEA
-344 FLRFVQ
+344 FLLFVQ
-350 DVKNGSFLDGNR
+350 DVKNGSYLADKL
-362 TIGGNQY
+362 TIGGNSY
-369 ATLAPDARVKN
+369 ANKAPDASVENRG
-380 SDIDKW
+380 IDKW
-386 LDENGVAK
+386 LDSDGVAR
-394 LGNDITISTSAMSTY
+394 LGNDITVTVEAMKTW
-409 GNLASVPLW
+409 GGLASVPLW

-524 SGCANNGNI
+524 AGCTNNGNI
-533 IYKAANSGNSNQ
+533 IYRAANSGNSNQ

-570 GTNVPADADAPFMA
+570 GTNAPADADAPFMT
-584 SPVISGCTNNG
+584 SPVISGCTNKG
-595 EISLINTATG
+595 EISLVNTATG
-605 TDLTWMQYSAAGGI
+605 TDYTWMQYSAAGGI
-619 TAWVWGGNATKYLT
+619 TAWVWGGNAIKYLT

-744 TFAKIVGC
+744 TLAKIVGC

-933 ISGTTHYTE
+933 ISGTTRYTE

>member
-1 MKTNLLNIMLGAM
+1 M

-26 EQPTEPQPETGKY
+26 EQLAEQQPETGKY

-54 TVEGDGTAEKPY
+54 TVEGNDTDGYKAKWAADDKAGLFLLKEDGTAVEKNILM
-66 KSVWNVGDCAGL
+66 NVS
-78 FIGKDANVRMTI
+78 K
-90 DRIEDGVAYF
+90 IENDGTAYF
-100 KGELSEKPAAG
+100 TGELTSEPVAG
-111 EQIYFYYPYNE
+111 TVYFYYPYASTSTEIENMSRTIPTLQTPTNGKCDGKYDFMYGSAE
-122 AQGESV
+122 AKLTDDGKLSV
-128 TFNAVS
+128 APIS
-134 CHFPYGQNPAG
+134 MEYI
-145 LGTYDDNVDYMWG
+145 
-158 NTVVGE
+158 
-164 DGTVSGLKLAYAVGF
+164 VGF
-179 IRFSVKSV
+179 MNLKV
-187 AGTVDFADG
+187 AG
-196 GSETLTKDDK
+196 
-206 VLTVSIEAKPA
+206 
-217 DASAKKLVGDF
+217 
-228 TVNLENGECLVP
+228 
-240 EKSSENNVGPKVII
+240 
-254 NCPDGTT
+254 CPD
-261 LGNLDVWAC
+261 D
-270 VHPFEMASPDDV
+270 MADD
-282 LRFWIQTEK
+282 I
-291 HYIIREVKVS
+291 VKKV
-301 DLKTTTFSVAAGQV
+301 SVAASSGKALTGSFTWSLKTGAPTVVSFSNVVAVDFSEDV
-315 KAFDVN
+315 KLSELDAWFCTLPFADESLTFRIVTDKHSIEKSVPVSGFNLVAGGLKRFDATVGESN
-321 ITNSAWNISVNPYR
+321 GWTVSASPYAGGEIT
-335 GGVIKTPEQ
+335 TPEA
-344 FLRFVQ
+344 FLLFVQ
-350 DVKNGSFLDGNR
+350 DVKNGSYLADKL
-362 TIGGNQY
+362 TIGGNSY
-369 ATLAPDARVKN
+369 ANKAPDASVENRG
-380 SDIDKW
+380 IDKW
-386 LDENGVAK
+386 LDSDGVAR
-394 LGNDITISTSAMSTY
+394 LGNDITVTVEAMKTW
-409 GNLASVPLW
+409 GGLASVPLW

-524 SGCANNGNI
+524 SGCTNNGNI
-533 IYKAANSGNSNQ
+533 IYRAANSGDSNQ

-570 GTNVPADADAPFMA
+570 GTNAPADADAPFMT
-584 SPVISGCTNNG
+584 SPVISGCTNKG
-595 EISLINTATG
+595 EISLVNTATG
-605 TDLTWMQYSAAGGI
+605 TDYTWMQYSAAGGI
-619 TAWVWGGNATKYLT
+619 TAWVWGGNAIKYLT

-692 VSECQDGFY
+692 VYECQDGFY

-744 TFAKIVGC
+744 TLAKIVGC

-933 ISGTTHYTE
+933 ISGTTRYTE

>member
-26 EQPTEPQPETGKY
+26 EQLAEPQPETGKY

-66 KSVWNVGDCAGL
+66 KSVWNVDDDCAGL

-90 DRIEDGVAYF
+90 DHIEDGVAYF
-100 KGELSEKPAAG
+100 KGELSEKPAVG
-111 EQIYFYYPYNE
+111 EQIYLYYPYNE

-128 TFNAVS
+128 TFDAVS

-228 TVNLENGECLVP
+228 TVNLENGECLIP

-270 VHPFEMASPDDV
+270 VHPFEMASPDDA

-301 DLKTTTFSVAAGQV
+301 DLKATTFSVAAGQV

-350 DVKNGSFLDGNR
+350 DVKNGSYLDR
-362 TIGGNQY
+362 EQTIGGNQY
-369 ATLAPDARVKN
+369 ATLAPDASVENRG
-380 SDIDKW
+380 IDKW

-463 MTSPQVPYTQG
+463 MSSPQVPYTQG

-500 YDASLDGGN
+500 YNASLDGGN

-524 SGCANNGNI
+524 TGCVNNGEISFN
-533 IYKAANSGNSNQ
+533 AAL
-545 TKLVNAVYAGGI
+545 TKPANVYAGGI
-557 VALVGANY
+557 VALVGKNY
-565 GDGAF
+565 GIDGF
-570 GTNVPADADAPFMA
+570 GRATSCTSEPFA
-584 SPVISGCTNNG
+584 GAVTISGCTNNKPV
-595 EISLINTATG
+595 SLHNTATNNNNR
-605 TDLTWMQYSAAGGI
+605 LQYCAIGGVAGWI
-619 TAWVWGGNATKYLT
+619 WGGVPENDRYVTVSDCENFGALTVDETSFTKRT
-633 IDGCHNTASI
+633 T
-643 NVEQAERGNA
+643 
-653 TSGITGVG
+653 GIAGVG
-661 GIIGRAAPTGR
+661 GVIGWAGPIAFDNSAPGR
-672 YGSVLG
+672 ILG
-678 PVYGSNGITYWSGK
+678 PVYGSGDESQC
-692 VSECQDGFY
+692 VEGFY
-701 IEVKNSDNSG
+701 LKINNCHNHNGATISASRKCGGSTEVGSNVY
-711 RIAATSKIS
+711 T
-720 QPETFFHKI
+720 HKV
-729 GCGGIAGILFGQYNG
+729 GCGGIAGILFGQYKGSMAEISGCVNDG
-744 TFAKIVGC
+744 TIIGYVADA
-752 TNTGEIVG
+752 
-760 CDKAIAEEKSVAAA
+760 DKDKLGQGSRY
-774 CSQNYI
+774 NI
-780 SGGILGYAGS
+780 SGGIVGYCGS
-790 VHLSDC
+790 VKISDC
-796 HQIGGIGQNGY
+796 TVGESNQAEIGIGGY
-807 NLAVG
+807 NMAAAGVV
-812 GIMGAAYNK
+812 GAAYNK
-821 FVVENCTVKADLFR
+821 FEISNCTVNAKVTRLN
-835 YMPTTVSKDVFAALI
+835 SCNISVFGSLV
-850 TNYMYTSGKGWTR
+850 
-863 EANYNMYEGSEI
+863 ANYLWVMTRSGNDVYDGSVISGCVI
-875 KGCAVAGSVK
+875 KGDIF
-885 YTKGTASGTARTDE
+885 YTKSATETPKHLLEDSAIGVAPDTQNYCVLSGEDLTKAGAYKDGY
-899 QIKSS
+899 IK
-904 SDVNSLT
+904 
-911 YCALSNSD
+911 
-919 MASSIGNNAGGKIT
+919 

>member
-1 MKTNLLNIMLGAM
+1 MLM
-14 LVPLAAVLSCSK
+14 TLTTVLSCSK
-26 EQPTEPQPETGKY
+26 EQLTEPEPETGKY
-39 TITVAAGQI
+39 TITVAAGQADA
-48 GGLTKT
+48 LTKT
-54 TVEGDGTAEKPY
+54 TVEGSGAEGY
-66 KSVWNVGDCAGL
+66 KSVWNADDCAGL
-78 FIGKDANVRMTI
+78 FVGKDANVKMTI

-122 AQGESV
+122 TQGELV
-128 TFNAVS
+128 TEGAVS
-134 CHFPYGQNPAG
+134 CKFPYGQNPSE

-158 NTVVGE
+158 NAVVGE
-164 DGTVSGLKLAYAVGF
+164 DGTVPGLKLAYAVGF

-187 AGTVDFADG
+187 AGTVEIEG
-196 GSETLTKDDK
+196 GESETLTKDDK

-217 DASAKKLVGDF
+217 DGSAKKLVGDF
-228 TVNLENGECLVP
+228 TMNLEDGVCAVP
-240 EKSSENNVGPKVII
+240 DKSSENNVGPKVII

-270 VHPFEMASPDDV
+270 VHPFELTSSEDV
-282 LRFWIQTEK
+282 LKFWIQTER

-301 DLKTTTFSVAAGQV
+301 ELRDAADFSVVAGRV

-321 ITNSAWNISVNPYR
+321 ISNSAWNISVNPFR
-335 GGVIKTPEQ
+335 GGVIRTPEQ

-350 DVKNGSFLDGNR
+350 DVKNGSYLGGKL

-369 ATLAPDARVKN
+369 ATQAPDAKVENRN
-380 SDIDKW
+380 IDKW

-394 LGNDITISTSAMSTY
+394 LGNDITVSATAMATY

-441 ANVFKID
+441 ANVFRLD
-448 ENSPGIVRNLKVAGN
+448 ENSPGIVRNLKVSGN
-463 MTSPQVPYTQG
+463 MISPQVPYTQG

-482 HDGEVIGCQSDV
+482 HDGEIADCQSDV
-494 NINITS
+494 NINITA
-500 YDASLDGGN
+500 YNASLDGGN

-524 SGCANNGNI
+524 MGCTNNGNI
-533 IYKAANSGNSNQ
+533 IYKAANAGNSNQ

-565 GDGAF
+565 GSGAF
-570 GTNVPADADAPFMA
+570 GTNAQADATAPFVT
-584 SPVISGCTNNG
+584 SPVISNCTNNG
-595 EISLINTATG
+595 ELSLTNTSATKIG
-605 TDLTWMQYSAAGGI
+605 STYTWMQYCAAGGI
-619 TAWVWGGNATKYLT
+619 TAWVWGGNSDKHLT
-633 IDGCHNTASI
+633 IDDCHNTNVIA
-643 NVEQAERGNA
+643 VEQVGSGDAA
-653 TSGITGVG
+653 SGIIGVG
-661 GIIGRAAPTGR
+661 GIIGRSAPAGR
-672 YGSVLG
+672 FGSALG
-678 PVYGSNGITYWSGK
+678 PVYGSNGITYWTGK
-692 VSECQDGFY
+692 VSECQDGFCL
-701 IEVKNSDNSG
+701 EVKNSSNSG
-711 RIAATSKIS
+711 KISATSKIS
-720 QPETFFHKI
+720 QPATFFHKI

-744 TFAKIVGC
+744 TLAEIVGC

-760 CDKAIAEEKSVAAA
+760 CDKTVAEKASVAAD

-780 SGGILGYAGS
+780 SGGIVGYGGS
-790 VHLSDC
+790 VHLYDC
-796 HQIGGIGQNGY
+796 HQTGVIGQNGY

-821 FVVENCTVKADLFR
+821 FVVENCIVKADLFR
-835 YMPTTVSKDVFAALI
+835 YMPTTISKDVFAALI
-850 TNYMYTSGKGWTR
+850 TNYMYTSGWTR

-919 MASSIGNNAGGKIT
+919 MVVGDKAGGKIT

>member
-1 MKTNLLNIMLGAM
+1 M
-14 LVPLAAVLSCSK
+14 LVPMAAVLSCSK
-26 EQPTEPQPETGKY
+26 EQLAEQQPETGKY
-39 TITVAAGQI
+39 TITVAAGQTD
-48 GGLTKT
+48 GLTKT
-54 TVEGDGTAEKPY
+54 TVEGNDTDGYKAKWAADDKAGLFLLKEDGTAVEKNILM
-66 KSVWNVGDCAGL
+66 NVS
-78 FIGKDANVRMTI
+78 K
-90 DRIEDGVAYF
+90 IENDGTAYF
-100 KGELSEKPAAG
+100 TGELTSEPVAG
-111 EQIYFYYPYNE
+111 TVYFYYPYASTSTEIENMSRTIPTLQTPTNGKCDGKYDFMYGSAE
-122 AQGESV
+122 AKLTDDGKLSV
-128 TFNAVS
+128 APIS
-134 CHFPYGQNPAG
+134 MEYI
-145 LGTYDDNVDYMWG
+145 
-158 NTVVGE
+158 
-164 DGTVSGLKLAYAVGF
+164 VGF
-179 IRFSVKSV
+179 MNLKV
-187 AGTVDFADG
+187 AG
-196 GSETLTKDDK
+196 
-206 VLTVSIEAKPA
+206 
-217 DASAKKLVGDF
+217 
-228 TVNLENGECLVP
+228 
-240 EKSSENNVGPKVII
+240 
-254 NCPDGTT
+254 CPD
-261 LGNLDVWAC
+261 D
-270 VHPFEMASPDDV
+270 MADD
-282 LRFWIQTEK
+282 I
-291 HYIIREVKVS
+291 VKKV
-301 DLKTTTFSVAAGQV
+301 SVAASSGKALTGSFTWSLKTGAPTVVSFSNVVAVDFSEDV
-315 KAFDVN
+315 KLSELDAWFCTLPFADESLTFRIVTDKHSIEKSVPVSGFNLVAGGLKRFDATVGESN
-321 ITNSAWNISVNPYR
+321 GWTVSASPYAGGEIT
-335 GGVIKTPEQ
+335 TPEA
-344 FLRFVQ
+344 FLLFVQ
-350 DVKNGSFLDGNR
+350 DVKNGSYLADKL
-362 TIGGNQY
+362 TIGGNSY
-369 ATLAPDARVKN
+369 ANKAPDASVENRG
-380 SDIDKW
+380 IDKW
-386 LDENGVAK
+386 LDSDGVAR
-394 LGNDITISTSAMSTY
+394 LGNDITVTVEAMKTW
-409 GNLASVPLW
+409 GGLASVPLW

-524 SGCANNGNI
+524 AGCTNNGNI
-533 IYKAANSGNSNQ
+533 IYRAANSGNSNQ

-570 GTNVPADADAPFMA
+570 GTNAPADADAPFMT
-584 SPVISGCTNNG
+584 SPVISGCTNKG
-595 EISLINTATG
+595 EISLVNTATG
-605 TDLTWMQYSAAGGI
+605 TDYTWMQYSAAGGI
-619 TAWVWGGNATKYLT
+619 TAWVWGGNAIKYLT

-744 TFAKIVGC
+744 TLAKIVGC

-933 ISGTTHYTE
+933 ISGTTRYTE

>member
-1 MKTNLLNIMLGAM
+1 M

-26 EQPTEPQPETGKY
+26 EQLAEQQPETGKY

-66 KSVWNVGDCAGL
+66 KSVWNDGDCAGL

-134 CHFPYGQNPAG
+134 CHFPYGQNPAE

-228 TVNLENGECLVP
+228 TMNLENGECFVP

-254 NCPDGTT
+254 NCPDGTN
-261 LGNLDVWAC
+261 LGNLDVWTC
-270 VHPFEMASPDDV
+270 VHPFELTSPDDV

-350 DVKNGSFLDGNR
+350 DVKNGSYLDGEP

-494 NINITS
+494 
-500 YDASLDGGN
+500 
-509 IAMAGICRTMQGGKI
+509 K
-524 SGCANNGNI
+524 
-533 IYKAANSGNSNQ
+533 
-545 TKLVNAVYAGGI
+545 
-557 VALVGANY
+557 
-565 GDGAF
+565 
-570 GTNVPADADAPFMA
+570 
-584 SPVISGCTNNG
+584 
-595 EISLINTATG
+595 
-605 TDLTWMQYSAAGGI
+605 
-619 TAWVWGGNATKYLT
+619 
-633 IDGCHNTASI
+633 
-643 NVEQAERGNA
+643 
-653 TSGITGVG
+653 
-661 GIIGRAAPTGR
+661 
-672 YGSVLG
+672 
-678 PVYGSNGITYWSGK
+678 
-692 VSECQDGFY
+692 
-701 IEVKNSDNSG
+701 
-711 RIAATSKIS
+711 
-720 QPETFFHKI
+720 
-729 GCGGIAGILFGQYNG
+729 ILFQ
-744 TFAKIVGC
+744 KVC
-752 TNTGEIVG
+752 
-760 CDKAIAEEKSVAAA
+760 
-774 CSQNYI
+774 
-780 SGGILGYAGS
+780 
-790 VHLSDC
+790 LS
-796 HQIGGIGQNGY
+796 
-807 NLAVG
+807 
-812 GIMGAAYNK
+812 
-821 FVVENCTVKADLFR
+821 
-835 YMPTTVSKDVFAALI
+835 
-850 TNYMYTSGKGWTR
+850 
-863 EANYNMYEGSEI
+863 
-875 KGCAVAGSVK
+875 
-885 YTKGTASGTARTDE
+885 
-899 QIKSS
+899 
-904 SDVNSLT
+904 
-911 YCALSNSD
+911 
-919 MASSIGNNAGGKIT
+919 
-933 ISGTTHYTE
+933 

>member
-1 MKTNLLNIMLGAM
+1 M
-14 LVPLAAVLSCSK
+14 LVPLAAALSCSK
-26 EQPTEPQPETGKY
+26 EQLAEPQPETGKY

-66 KSVWNVGDCAGL
+66 KSVWNVVDDCAGL
-78 FIGKDANVRMTI
+78 FIGKDANVKMTI
-90 DRIEDGVAYF
+90 DHIEDGVAYF
-100 KGELSEKPAAG
+100 KGELSEKPAVG
-111 EQIYFYYPYNE
+111 EQIYLYYPYNE

-228 TVNLENGECLVP
+228 TVNLENGECLIP

-254 NCPDGTT
+254 NCPDGTN
-261 LGNLDVWAC
+261 LGNLDVWTC
-270 VHPFEMASPDDV
+270 VHPFELTSPDDV

-301 DLKTTTFSVAAGQV
+301 ELKTTTFSVAAGQV

-350 DVKNGSFLDGNR
+350 DVKNGSYLDGEK

-369 ATLAPDARVKN
+369 ATLAPDASVENRG
-380 SDIDKW
+380 IDEW

-429 TFEDGTLLRPIF
+429 TFEDGTLRRPIF

-524 SGCANNGNI
+524 TGCVNNGEISFN
-533 IYKAANSGNSNQ
+533 AAL
-545 TKLVNAVYAGGI
+545 TKPANVYAGGI
-557 VALVGANY
+557 VALVGKNY
-565 GDGAF
+565 GIDGF
-570 GTNVPADADAPFMA
+570 GRATSCTSEPFA
-584 SPVISGCTNNG
+584 GAVTISGCTNNKPV
-595 EISLINTATG
+595 SLHNTATNNNNR
-605 TDLTWMQYSAAGGI
+605 LQYCAIGGVAGWI
-619 TAWVWGGNATKYLT
+619 WGGVPENDRYVTVSDCENFGALT
-633 IDGCHNTASI
+633 VDETSFTA
-643 NVEQAERGNA
+643 R
-653 TSGITGVG
+653 TTGIAGVG
-661 GIIGRAAPTGR
+661 GVIGWAGPVAFDNSAPGR
-672 YGSVLG
+672 ILG
-678 PVYGSNGITYWSGK
+678 PVYGSGDESQC
-692 VSECQDGFY
+692 VEGFY
-701 IEVKNSDNSG
+701 LKINNCHNHNGATISASRKCGGSTEVGSNVY
-711 RIAATSKIS
+711 T
-720 QPETFFHKI
+720 HKV
-729 GCGGIAGILFGQYNG
+729 GCGGIAGILFGQYKGSMAEISGCVNDG
-744 TFAKIVGC
+744 TIIGYVADA
-752 TNTGEIVG
+752 
-760 CDKAIAEEKSVAAA
+760 DKDKLGQGSRYNV
-774 CSQNYI
+774 
-780 SGGILGYAGS
+780 SGGIVGYCGS
-790 VHLSDC
+790 VKISDC
-796 HQIGGIGQNGY
+796 TVGESNQAEIGIGGY
-807 NLAVG
+807 NMAAAGVV
-812 GIMGAAYNK
+812 GAAYNK
-821 FVVENCTVKADLFR
+821 FEISNCTVNAKVTRLN
-835 YMPTTVSKDVFAALI
+835 SCNISVFGSLV
-850 TNYMYTSGKGWTR
+850 
-863 EANYNMYEGSEI
+863 ANYLWVMTRSGNDVYDGSVISGCVIKGDIFYTKSATEAPKHLLKDSEI
-875 KGCAVAGSVK
+875 GVAPDTQNYCVLSGEDL
-885 YTKGTASGTARTDE
+885 TKAGAYKDGY
-899 QIKSS
+899 IK
-904 SDVNSLT
+904 V
-911 YCALSNSD
+911 
-919 MASSIGNNAGGKIT
+919 
-933 ISGTTHYTE
+933 SGTTHYTE

>member
-1 MKTNLLNIMLGAM
+1 M

-26 EQPTEPQPETGKY
+26 EQLAEQQPETGKY
-39 TITVAAGQI
+39 TITVAAGQTD
-48 GGLTKT
+48 GLTKT
-54 TVEGDGTAEKPY
+54 TVEGNDTDGYKAKWAADDKAGLFLLKEDGTAVEKNILM
-66 KSVWNVGDCAGL
+66 NVS
-78 FIGKDANVRMTI
+78 K
-90 DRIEDGVAYF
+90 IENDGTAYF
-100 KGELSEKPAAG
+100 TGELTSEPVAG
-111 EQIYFYYPYNE
+111 TVYFYYPYASTSTEIENMSRTIPTLQTPTNGKCDGKYDFMYGSAE
-122 AQGESV
+122 AKLTDDGKLSV
-128 TFNAVS
+128 APIS
-134 CHFPYGQNPAG
+134 MEYI
-145 LGTYDDNVDYMWG
+145 
-158 NTVVGE
+158 
-164 DGTVSGLKLAYAVGF
+164 VGF
-179 IRFSVKSV
+179 MNLKV
-187 AGTVDFADG
+187 AG
-196 GSETLTKDDK
+196 
-206 VLTVSIEAKPA
+206 
-217 DASAKKLVGDF
+217 
-228 TVNLENGECLVP
+228 
-240 EKSSENNVGPKVII
+240 
-254 NCPDGTT
+254 CPD
-261 LGNLDVWAC
+261 D
-270 VHPFEMASPDDV
+270 MADD
-282 LRFWIQTEK
+282 I
-291 HYIIREVKVS
+291 VKKV
-301 DLKTTTFSVAAGQV
+301 SVAASSGKALTGSFTWSLKTGAPTVVSFSNVVAVDFSEDV
-315 KAFDVN
+315 KLSELDAWFCTLPFADESLTFRIVTDKHSIEKSVPVSGFNLVAGGLKRFDATVGESN
-321 ITNSAWNISVNPYR
+321 GWTVSASPYAGGEIT
-335 GGVIKTPEQ
+335 TPEA
-344 FLRFVQ
+344 FLLFVQ
-350 DVKNGSFLDGNR
+350 DVKNGSYLADKL
-362 TIGGNQY
+362 TIGGNSY
-369 ATLAPDARVKN
+369 ANKAPDASVENRG
-380 SDIDKW
+380 IDKW
-386 LDENGVAK
+386 LDSDGVAR
-394 LGNDITISTSAMSTY
+394 LGNDITVTVEAMKTW
-409 GNLASVPLW
+409 GGLASVPLW

-500 YDASLDGGN
+500 YNASLDGGN

-524 SGCANNGNI
+524 AGCTNNGNI
-533 IYKAANSGNSNQ
+533 IYRAANSGNSNQ

-570 GTNVPADADAPFMA
+570 GTNAPADADAPFMT
-584 SPVISGCTNNG
+584 SPVISGCTNKG
-595 EISLINTATG
+595 EISLVNTATG
-605 TDLTWMQYSAAGGI
+605 TDYTWMQYSAAGGI
-619 TAWVWGGNATKYLT
+619 TAWVWGGNAIKYLT

-744 TFAKIVGC
+744 TLAKIVGC

-933 ISGTTHYTE
+933 ISGTTRYTE